1 MPYSFS
7 FKYLNTSITFKSDKS
22 EIIDYV
28 AFIFRH
34 LGVNSSPGLERVYI
48 IDKADEG
55 YSLTHRGKTLFNNF
69 PIDTAIENID
79 NSVETMVMSE
89 NPEVTFFH
97 AGSISDMKGN
107 VTLLLSGT
115 GGGKTTLCTMLTQ
128 RNYYLEGDE
137 LLGISGEKPLIPIP
151 FKKALKLRR
160 ESLPFLNDKG
170 NLLMIPAQKR
180 GEERLIYWLPDEKG
194 QCLPEDVKRI
204 RMLFFLRFSLHGPNK
219 VSTLSPSDAIKRLID
234 ECHDFSEKRLMA
246 MDIILSIINQT
257 EAFEII
263 YNWPDFAISY
273 LNAT

>member
-7 FKYLNTSITFKSDKS
+7 FKYLNTSITFKSGKS
-22 EIIDYV
+22 ELIDYI

-34 LGVNSSPGLERVYI
+34 LGVNSSPGLKRVYT

-89 NPEVTFFH
+89 NPE
-97 AGSISDMKGN
+97 A
-107 VTLLLSGT
+107 
-115 GGGKTTLCTMLTQ
+115 
-128 RNYYLEGDE
+128 
-137 LLGISGEKPLIPIP
+137 IP

-194 QCLPEDVKRI
+194 QCLPEDEKRI

-219 VSTLSPSDAIKRLID
+219 VSTLSPSEAIKRFID

-263 YNWPDFAISY
+263 YNCPDFAISY